1 MARLRQFF
9 DAYADALSKADIEGM
24 ARAYAEQFMTAGPNA
39 RASMNND
46 QNFRAALAESVALYK
61 QIGVDV
67 VEVKNYLEAELGS
80 GFWLTKIEW
89 ELLDED
95 LNTIVVFDN
104 TYIVKG
110 EIIEGED
117 NTPRLLLSIAHN
129 EHQRMQEK
137 GLLPGKNKDR

>member
-9 DAYADALSKADIEGM
+9 DAYADALNQADIEGM

-104 TYIVKG
+104 TYIV
-110 EIIEGED
+110 EIEGKEEED
-117 NTPRLLLSIAHN
+117 APLILLSVAHN
-129 EHQRMQEK
+129 EHQRMEEK
-137 GLLPGKNKDR
+137 GLLPGKNNDE